1 MVAATAALFVAV
13 MSVTLDVRLPRTEAG
28 WIGLAGL
35 ALFYAGGITGLFLLL
50 PLLGPVQSSVV
61 LNLEPV
67 AVAIIAWIALGEALT
82 GAQIAGAAIVVA
94 AVIFFQATARR
105 G

>member
-1 MVAATAALFVAV
+1 
-13 MSVTLDVRLPRTEAG
+13 
-28 WIGLAGL
+28 
-35 ALFYAGGITGLFLLL
+35 
-50 PLLGPVQSSVV
+50 V

-94 AVIFFQATARR
+94 AVILFQVTARR